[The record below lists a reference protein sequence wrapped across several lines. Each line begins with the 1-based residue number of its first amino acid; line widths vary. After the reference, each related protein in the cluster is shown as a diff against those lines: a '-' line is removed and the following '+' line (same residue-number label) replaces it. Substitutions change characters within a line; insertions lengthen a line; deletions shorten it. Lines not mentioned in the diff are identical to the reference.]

1 MRIVDKLL
9 GRHMAEADEVVA
21 GPVEMSGSL
30 VMPAYLRVGAASHVG
45 LVRSHNEDALLM
57 VTAGQVGYLGP
68 DDPFGLFILAD
79 GMGGQQAGEVAS
91 LLATRTVT
99 RHLLAD
105 ILGPYLDD
113 DAQSPPKTIAEALS
127 DAVQAADAVVLD
139 HAPGGGT
146 TLTCA
151 LIMGGRIYIGH
162 VGDSRAY
169 VFADGVLR
177 QITHDH
183 SLVDR
188 LVEMGQLS
196 PEEAL
201 HHPQRNVVYRAV
213 GQGDGLEVDTHVE
226 TMPAAGQLLL
236 CSDGLWGM
244 VDDEH
249 IAAILAAASFPQQ
262 ACDALIEAANHAG
275 GKDNITVVIVEGE

>member
-1 MRIVDKLL
+1 MRVVDKLL
-9 GRHMAEADEVVA
+9 GKHKIEADDVVA
-21 GPVEMSGSL
+21 GPAEANGGL
-30 VMPAYLRVGAASHVG
+30 VMPACLRVGAASHVG
-45 LVRSHNEDALLM
+45 LVRSHNEDALLT

-68 DDPFGLFILAD
+68 EDPFGLFILAD

-91 LLATRTVT
+91 ILAARTVT
-99 RHLLAD
+99 RRLLAD
-105 ILGPYLDD
+105 ILSPYLDD
-113 DAQSPPKTIAEALS
+113 DAKPPPKTITEALS
-127 DAVQAADAVVLD
+127 DAIQAADAAVLY

-151 LIMGGRIYIGH
+151 LIMGGQIYIGH

-169 VFADGVLR
+169 VFAEDMLR

-201 HHPQRNVVYRAV
+201 HHPQRNVLYRAV

-226 TMPAAGQLLL
+226 TMPAAGRLLL

-249 IAAILAAASFPQQ
+249 IAAILAAASSPQQ

-275 GKDNITVVIVEGE
+275 GKDNITVVVVEGE

>member
-1 MRIVDKLL
+1 
-9 GRHMAEADEVVA
+9 
-21 GPVEMSGSL
+21 
-30 VMPAYLRVGAASHVG
+30 
-45 LVRSHNEDALLM
+45 
-57 VTAGQVGYLGP
+57 
-68 DDPFGLFILAD
+68 
-79 GMGGQQAGEVAS
+79 MGGQ
-91 LLATRTVT
+91 
-99 RHLLAD
+99 
-105 ILGPYLDD
+105 
-113 DAQSPPKTIAEALS
+113 
-127 DAVQAADAVVLD
+127 
-139 HAPGGGT
+139 
-146 TLTCA
+146 
-151 LIMGGRIYIGH
+151 IYIGH

-169 VFADGVLR
+169 VFAEDMLR

-201 HHPQRNVVYRAV
+201 HHPQRNVLYRAV

-226 TMPAAGQLLL
+226 TMPAAGRLLL

-249 IAAILAAASFPQQ
+249 IAAILAAASSPQQ

-275 GKDNITVVIVEGE
+275 GKDNITVVVVEGE

>member
-1 MRIVDKLL
+1 MRLVSKLL
-9 GRHMAEADEVVA
+9 SRHETEADDVATGPAETNGNLVV
-21 GPVEMSGSL
+21 PS
-30 VMPAYLRVGAASHVG
+30 YLRVGAASHVG
-45 LVRSHNEDALLM
+45 LVRSHNEDALLT
-57 VTAGQVGYLGP
+57 VTAGQVGHLGP
-68 DDPFGLFILAD
+68 EEPFGLFVLAD

-91 LLATRTVT
+91 ILAARTVT

-105 ILGPYLDD
+105 ILGLYLDD
-113 DAQSPPKTIAEALS
+113 NAQSPPKTIAEALS
-127 DAVQAADAVVLD
+127 DAVQAADAAVLD

-169 VFADGVLR
+169 IFAADTLR

-201 HHPQRNVVYRAV
+201 HHPQRNVLYRAV

-244 VDDEH
+244 VEDAH
-249 IAAILAAASFPQQ
+249 LAAILAAASSPQQ